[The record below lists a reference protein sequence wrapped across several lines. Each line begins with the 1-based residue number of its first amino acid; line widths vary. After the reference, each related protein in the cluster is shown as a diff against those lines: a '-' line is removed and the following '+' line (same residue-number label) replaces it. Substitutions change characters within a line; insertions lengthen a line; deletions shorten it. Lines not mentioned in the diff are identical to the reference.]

1 MAVLR
6 ALFDS
11 AFGKIK
17 PLEQKMGHTDQIL
30 HLFAVPCGDCNG
42 CILEVMAL
50 KGAVFNISASGLAF
64 VDHPAI
70 ANILLITGVLTR
82 SMIPYLEKN
91 WELMPEPKAIVS
103 IGACA
108 IDKGIFEENYAVL
121 KESTGGE
128 DCVLKIEGCPPAPQQ
143 IMEGLLGLLGLS
155 LQSQPDLN
163 PRPLPPQNHLS
174 PSEEL
179 QHPLLTNENSDNL
192 TE

>member
-1 MAVLR
+1 MAVFR

-11 AFGKIK
+11 VLGKVK
-17 PLEQKMGHTDQIL
+17 PLDPQKGHTDQIL

-50 KGAVFNISASGLAF
+50 RGAAFDLSASGLIF

-103 IGACA
+103 VGSCA
-108 IDKGIFEENYAVL
+108 INKGVFEENYAVL
-121 KESTGGE
+121 KESTGGA
-128 DCVLKIEGCPPAPQQ
+128 DCILEIEGCPPAPQQ

-155 LQSQPDLN
+155 HQSDLN
-163 PRPLPPQNHLS
+163 PRPQSHPS
-174 PSEEL
+174 PSEEP
-179 QHPLLTNENSDNL
+179 QRLLLINENSDSL
-192 TE
+192 KE

>member
-1 MAVLR
+1 MAVIR

-11 AFGKIK
+11 VFGKVK
-17 PLEQKMGHTDQIL
+17 PLDKKTGHTDQIL

-42 CILEVMAL
+42 CVLEVMAL
-50 KGAVFNISASGLAF
+50 RGAAFDISASGLVF

-70 ANILLITGVLTR
+70 ANILLISGVLTR

-103 IGACA
+103 IGSCA
-108 IDKGIFEENYAVL
+108 INQGVFEENYAVL

-128 DCVLKIEGCPPAPQQ
+128 DCILEIEGCPPAPQQ

-155 LQSQPDLN
+155 VQVDLN
-163 PRPLPPQNHLS
+163 SRPHHHLSHLS
-174 PSEEL
+174 PCEEP
-179 QHPLLTNENSDNL
+179 QHLLLINENSDSL
-192 TE
+192 KE